1 MKLERT
7 RVEVANCAKT
17 FPDGTRALLPTNLV
31 IEPGEVVA
39 LLGPSGCGK
48 TTLLRLL
55 AGLET
60 TDDGGR
66 ISFAEQDVTHRP
78 AEKRGV
84 GMVFQNYALFPQ
96 MNVEAN
102 IAYGLTIR
110 GLPAQ
115 QRKSIVGELI
125 DLVRLNGLEKKRPA
139 ELSGGQRQRVAL
151 ARAVA
156 VRPRILL
163 LDEPLAAL
171 DAKLKESL
179 RIELA
184 ELLRRLGITAVHVT
198 HDQQEALA
206 IADRLAVMHA
216 GSIVQIGDGESIY
229 RKPTHPFVAQF
240 LGRVN
245 TLRRDAQACADGV
258 LRLGGQSMPCPEA
271 LRSHTTL
278 MVRPEDLQLGPMRAG
293 YAQARIDQRVFLG
306 DRVQFKVSTEGQD
319 TLLVEMHGHS
329 PFQAGSTVGLWV
341 DPDRLLP
348 TAQLPSQAG

>member
-1 MKLERT
+1 MKLEKIS
-7 RVEVANCAKT
+7 VNVVNCAKT
-17 FPDGTRALLPTNLV
+17 FADGTRGLLPTHLS
-31 IEPGEVVA
+31 IEPGEVIA

-55 AGLET
+55 AGLESA
-60 TDDGGR
+60 DEGSQIIFGD
-66 ISFAEQDVTHRP
+66 QDVTRKP
-78 AEKRGV
+78 VEQRGV

-96 MNVEAN
+96 MNVETN
-102 IAYGLTIR
+102 IGYGLTIR
-110 GLPAQ
+110 GESPDV
-115 QRKSIVGELI
+115 RKQAVGELI
-125 DLVRLNGLEKKRPA
+125 DLVRLNGLEKKRPS

-184 ELLRRLGITAVHVT
+184 DLLRQLGTTAVHVT

-206 IADRLAVMHA
+206 IADRLAVMH
-216 GSIVQIGDGESIY
+216 GGTIVQIGAGESIY

-245 TLRRDAQACADGV
+245 TLTRDAQACADNV
-258 LRLGGQSMPCPEA
+258 VCLGGTRLPCPDSV
-271 LRSHTTL
+271 RGQTSV
-278 MVRPEDLQLGPMRAG
+278 MVRPEDLQLGAPQPGWAD
-293 YAQARIDQRVFLG
+293 ARIDQRVFLG
-306 DRVQFKVSTEGQD
+306 DRIQFKVSTQGQGP
-319 TLLVEMHGHS
+319 LLVETHGHAPYPVGAS
-329 PFQAGSTVGLWV
+329 VGLWI

-348 TAQLPSQAG
+348 TSVSAA

>member
-1 MKLERT
+1 MKLEKT

-17 FPDGTRALLPTNLV
+17 FPDGTRALLSTNLV
-31 IEPGEVVA
+31 IEPGEVIA

-278 MVRPEDLQLGPMRAG
+278 MVRPEDLQLGPMRSG

>member
-1 MKLERT
+1 MKLEKI
-7 RVEVANCAKT
+7 RVEVVNCAKT
-17 FPDGTRALLPTNLV
+17 FPDGTRGLLPTNLT
-31 IEPGEVVA
+31 IEPGEVIA

-55 AGLET
+55 AGLESA
-60 TDDGGR
+60 DEGSR
-66 ISFAEQDVTHRP
+66 IVFGDQDVTRRP
-78 AEKRGV
+78 VEKRGV

-96 MNVEAN
+96 MSVEAN
-102 IAYGLTIR
+102 IGYGLTIR
-110 GLPAQ
+110 GVPAHERQ
-115 QRKSIVGELI
+115 KAVGELI

-179 RIELA
+179 RVELA
-184 ELLRRLGITAVHVT
+184 ELLRRLGTTAVHVT

-216 GSIVQIGDGESIY
+216 GTIVQIGDGESIY

-245 TLRRDAQACADGV
+245 TLKRDADALANGV
-258 LRLGGQSMPCPEA
+258 LRLGGNSVPCPEA
-271 LRSHTTL
+271 LRAHHSVML
-278 MVRPEDLQLGPMRAG
+278 RPEDVQLGPMQEGCAL
-293 YAQARIDQRVFLG
+293 ARVEQRVFLG
-306 DRVQFKVSTEGQD
+306 DRVQFRVSTEGQEP
-319 TLLVEMHGHS
+319 LLVEMHGHS
-329 PFQAGSTVGLWV
+329 PYQVGNTVGISI

-348 TAQLPSQAG
+348 TVEISS

>member
-1 MKLERT
+1 MKLEKT

-17 FPDGTRALLPTNLV
+17 FPDGTRALLSTNLV
-31 IEPGEVVA
+31 IEPGEVIA